1 MEHDLVGGVGGDI
14 IRQSGLELEGNGI
27 ANVIVGGILPVGLG
41 GVGGVV
47 DIFNLFLHFGDIGLR
62 RSGYIAHNLYDV
74 FGVRIVVAGQGTVL
88 ILDQIVTGGQAGDDI
103 LAIGDGVGGTGS
115 GGQIGSDR
123 LGKRF
128 GIVLGFQRFRL
139 CGSVTQRGLARFADA
154 GTPDDVGQDLVPG
167 FIGGQV
173 AGEDLIGL
181 VGVAC
186 SGVID
191 GNGIG
196 GGLVR
201 EGGDS
206 EAQHHDQCQQEAGK
220 FFDVLHCFVSFLLL
234 NFWVVYV
241 VYIFALR
248 RMWIPPSCACYGY
261 TTRSPLRASVSVLR
275 W

>member
-27 ANVIVGGILPVGLG
+27 ANVIVGGVLPAGGNAG
-41 GVGGVV
+41 GVIGVLDLLFHGGNARLGSCGGV
-47 DIFNLFLHFGDIGLR
+47 
-62 RSGYIAHNLYDV
+62 AHDLDDV
-74 FGVRIVVAGQGTVL
+74 FSVGVSITSEGAVL

-154 GTPDDVGQDLVPG
+154 GAPDDVGQDLGSV
-167 FIGGQV
+167 FLNQI
-173 AGEDLIGL
+173 AGEDLISL
-181 VGVAC
+181 IGVAL
-186 SGVID
+186 GGIVD
-191 GNGIG
+191 GDGIG
-196 GGLVR
+196 GSFIR
-201 EGGDS
+201 KRGGG
-206 EAQHHDQCQQEAGK
+206 QGKYHDQSQQEAGK
-220 FFDVLHCFVSFLLL
+220 FFDVLHCFVSFLFL

-248 RMWIPPSCACYGY
+248 RMWIPSSCAYYGY

>member
-14 IRQSGLELEGNGI
+14 IRQSGLELEGDGV
-27 ANVIVGGILPVGLG
+27 ANVIVGGILPVGGNAG
-41 GVGGVV
+41 GVIGVL
-47 DIFNLFLHFGDIGLR
+47 DLLLHFGDVGLR
-62 RSGYIAHNLYDV
+62 RSGHIAHNLYDV

-128 GIVLGFQRFRL
+128 GIGLGFQRFRL

-196 GGLVR
+196 SFLRKRSGGQG
-201 EGGDS
+201 EN
-206 EAQHHDQCQQEAGK
+206 HDQHQQEAGK
-220 FFDVLHCFVSFLLL
+220 FFDVPHCFVSFLLL

-248 RMWIPPSCACYGY
+248 RMWIPSSCAYYGY

>member
-27 ANVIVGGILPVGLG
+27 ANVIVGGILPVGGNAG
-41 GVGGVV
+41 GVIGVLDLLFHGGNARLGSCGGV
-47 DIFNLFLHFGDIGLR
+47 
-62 RSGYIAHNLYDV
+62 AHDLDDV
-74 FGVRIVVAGQGTVL
+74 FSVGVSITSEGAVL

-128 GIVLGFQRFRL
+128 GIGLGFQRFRL

-196 GGLVR
+196 GFLRKRGSGQG
-201 EGGDS
+201 ED
-206 EAQHHDQCQQEAGK
+206 HDQHQQEAGK

>member
-27 ANVIVGGILPVGLG
+27 ANVIVGGILPVGGNAG
-41 GVGGVV
+41 GVIGVLDLLFHSGNARLGSCGGV
-47 DIFNLFLHFGDIGLR
+47 
-62 RSGYIAHNLYDV
+62 AHDLDDV
-74 FGVRIVVAGQGTVL
+74 FSVGVSITSEGAVL

-128 GIVLGFQRFRL
+128 GIGLGFQRFRL

-154 GTPDDVGQDLVPG
+154 GTPDDVGQRSAAQ
-167 FIGGQV
+167 IT
-173 AGEDLIGL
+173 GEDLVGL
-181 VGVAC
+181 VSMIFGGIV
-186 SGVID
+186 D
-191 GNGIG
+191 RNGIG
-196 GGLVR
+196 SFLRKRSGGQG
-201 EGGDS
+201 EN
-206 EAQHHDQCQQEAGK
+206 HDQHQQEAGK

>member
-27 ANVIVGGILPVGLG
+27 ANVIVGGILPVSLG

-128 GIVLGFQRFRL
+128 GIGLGFQRFRL

-154 GTPDDVGQDLVPG
+154 GTPDDVGQRSAAQ
-167 FIGGQV
+167 IT
-173 AGEDLIGL
+173 GEDLVGL
-181 VGVAC
+181 VSMIFGGIV
-186 SGVID
+186 D
-191 GNGIG
+191 RNGIG
-196 GGLVR
+196 SFLRKRSGGQG
-201 EGGDS
+201 EN
-206 EAQHHDQCQQEAGK
+206 HDQHQQEAGK
-220 FFDVLHCFVSFLLL
+220 FFDVLHCFVPFLLL

-248 RMWIPPSCACYGY
+248 RMWIPSSCAYYGY